1 MEAFQNSVWF
11 SIAGVAFTFGQ
22 ILFSL
27 GYSLLCSAVYWYF
40 TQRFLPKHFLRIE
53 KSEIQKEKVKRVV
66 SYIFY
71 LSVITGIILITEL
84 DPVLFSNA
92 HLTFRVSTLFQATL
106 ILQIARLSDWIISGL
121 VVNRFYNKR
130 DDPREGEEQK
140 VASKESAG
148 RTVQIAVY
156 IFAAILILT
165 SFNIDYTFYE
175 FTNEAGDV
183 VTFALRISSI
193 LSAILVLF
201 IARLISWVLTEV
213 FLYSY
218 FNRYRIDEGS
228 RYALNQLLKYVIYL
242 IAILIAF
249 QQLGIKTT
257 LFLGGLAALLV
268 GVGLGLQQTFNDF
281 FSGLILLFERSVEL
295 GDVLTVDGM
304 VGKVKKIGARASQI
318 ETRDNVTVVVPN
330 SKLVTQN
337 VINWSHEDPKVR
349 FWIKVPVPYGTDTK
363 LVKEI
368 LLGAAKESPYILGY
382 PAAFVR
388 LIDFADS
395 ALLFELHFWSKS
407 FIIIED
413 VKSDLRLQVD
423 QMLKDVDVRI
433 PFPQRDLWIRT
444 DSTPDHLST
453 TEDDRN

>member
-1 MEAFQNSVWF
+1 MEEFQNSVWF

-22 ILFSL
+22 VLFSL
-27 GYSLLCSAVYWYF
+27 GYVMLCTGLYWYF
-40 TQRFLPKHFLRIE
+40 TKRFLPKYFLRIE

-66 SYIFY
+66 TYIYY

-84 DPVLFSNA
+84 DPILFSND
-92 HLTFRVSTLFQATL
+92 HVTIRLSTLFQATL

-121 VVNRFYNKR
+121 VINRFYNRR
-130 DDPREGEEQK
+130 DDPREEEEHK

-148 RTVQIAVY
+148 RIVQMAVY

-165 SFNIDYTFYE
+165 SFNIDYTFYD
-175 FTNEAGDV
+175 FTNADGEI
-183 VTFALRISSI
+183 TFSLRISSV

-201 IARLISWVLTEV
+201 VARLITWVITEV
-213 FLYSY
+213 VLYSY
-218 FNRYRIDEGS
+218 FKRSNVDPGS

-281 FSGLILLFERSVEL
+281 FSGIILLFERSVEL

-304 VGKVKKIGARASQI
+304 VGKVKKIGPRASHI

-349 FWIKVPVPYGTDTK
+349 FWINIPVPYGSDTK
-363 LVKEI
+363 QVKDI
-368 LLGAAKESPYILGY
+368 LLGAANQSPYVLGF

-388 LIDFADS
+388 LADFADS
-395 ALLFELHFWSKS
+395 ALMFELHFWSRN

-423 QMLKDVDVRI
+423 QMLKDADIRI
-433 PFPQRDLWIRT
+433 PFPQRDIWIRT
-444 DSTPDHLST
+444 KSTPS
-453 TEDDRN
+453 E

>member
-11 SIAGVAFTFGQ
+11 TIWGVQFTFGQ
-22 ILFSL
+22 VLFSL
-27 GYSLLCSAVYWYF
+27 GYTLLCTAMYWYF
-40 TQRFLPKHFLRIE
+40 TQRFLPRYFTRIE
-53 KSEIQKEKVKRVV
+53 KSEIQKERVKRVV
-66 SYIFY
+66 MYIFY
-71 LSVITGIILITEL
+71 LSVITGVILITEL
-84 DPVLFSNA
+84 NPVLFSNS
-92 HLTFRVSTLFQATL
+92 HVTIRLSTLFQATL

-121 VVNRFYNKR
+121 VINRFYNKR
-130 DDPREGEEQK
+130 DDPREEEDHK

-148 RTVQIAVY
+148 RTVQMAVY

-165 SFNIDYTFYE
+165 SFNIDYTFYD
-175 FTNEAGDV
+175 FTNEKGEI
-183 VTFALRISSI
+183 TFSLRISSV

-201 IARLISWVLTEV
+201 IARLITWVLTEV

-218 FNRYRIDEGS
+218 FNRYKIDEGS

-242 IAILIAF
+242 IAFLIAF

-304 VGKVKKIGARASQI
+304 VGKVKRIGARASQI

-349 FWIKVPVPYGTDTK
+349 FWIQVPVPYGTDTK
-363 LVKEI
+363 YVKEI
-368 LLGAAKESPYILGY
+368 LLNAAKESPYVMDY

-395 ALLFELHFWSKS
+395 ALMFELHFWSKS

-423 QMLKDVDVRI
+423 QMLKDADIHI

-444 DSTPDHLST
+444 DSKPNPFST
-453 TEDDRN
+453 QEKDKN

>member
-1 MEAFQNSVWF
+1 MNVFLNSIWF
-11 SIAGVAFTFGQ
+11 SILGVDFTFGQ

-27 GYSLLCSAVYWYF
+27 GYTLLCVGIYWYF
-40 TQRFLPKHFLRIE
+40 TQLFLPKYFTRIE
-53 KSEIQKEKVKRVV
+53 KSEIQKERVKRVV

-71 LSVITGIILITEL
+71 LSVITGIILIFPDEINL
-84 DPVLFSNA
+84 ILFKNN
-92 HLTFRVSTLFQATL
+92 HVEILLSTLFEATL
-106 ILQIARLSDWIISGL
+106 ILQIARLSDWIISGI
-121 VVNRFYNKR
+121 VINRFYDKR
-130 DDPREGEEQK
+130 EDPREVKEEEENK
-140 VASKESAG
+140 EASKKSAG

-165 SFNIDYTFYE
+165 SFNIDYTFYDY
-175 FTNEAGDV
+175 TNTDGI
-183 VTFALRISSI
+183 VTFSLRISTI
-193 LSAILVLF
+193 LSAILILF
-201 IARLISWVLTEV
+201 IARLITWVLTEV

-218 FNRYRIDEGS
+218 YKRYKIDQGS
-228 RYALNQLLKYVIYL
+228 RYALNQLLKYVIFL

-249 QQLGIKTT
+249 QQLGINTT

-318 ETRDNVTVVVPN
+318 ERRDNVTVVVPN

-368 LLGAAKESPYILGY
+368 LLNAAKQCPYVMGY
-382 PAAFVR
+382 PASFVR
-388 LIDFADS
+388 LVDFADS

-413 VKSDLRLQVD
+413 VKSDLRLHVD
-423 QMLKDVDVRI
+423 EMLKDADIRI
-433 PFPQRDLWIRT
+433 PFPQRDVWHRT
-444 DSTPDHLST
+444 ESQPSK
-453 TEDDRN
+453 

>member
-1 MEAFQNSVWF
+1 METFQNSVWF

-22 ILFSL
+22 VLFSL

-40 TQRFLPKHFLRIE
+40 THRFLPKYFARIE
-53 KSEIQKEKVKRVV
+53 KSEIQKDKVKRVV

-71 LSVITGIILITEL
+71 LSVITGVILITEL
-84 DPVLFSNA
+84 DPILFSNS
-92 HLTFRVSTLFQATL
+92 HVTILLSTLFQATL

-121 VVNRFYNKR
+121 VINRFYKKR
-130 DDPREGEEQK
+130 DDPHEEEEQK
-140 VASKESAG
+140 IASKESAG

-165 SFNIDYTFYE
+165 SFNIDYTFYD
-175 FTNEAGDV
+175 FTNAKNE
-183 VTFALRISSI
+183 VTFSLRISSI

-201 IARLISWVLTEV
+201 IARLITWVLTEV

-218 FNRYRIDEGS
+218 FKRYKIDEGS

-304 VGKVKKIGARASQI
+304 VGKVKRIGARASQI

-363 LVKEI
+363 RVKEI
-368 LLGAAKESPYILGY
+368 LLNAAKESPYILGY

-423 QMLKDVDVRI
+423 QMLKDADIHI

-444 DSTPDHLST
+444 DSKLDLSST
-453 TEDDRN
+453 KKNDKK